1 MLAVALVIG
10 QLTANLRYQARVG
23 THREAR
29 LRALYEMARDLSGVL
44 LPEQIIEISHKF
56 IESSF
61 EVRIAI
67 LLASDHDKLQLPSVI
82 GNAGNAGLAP
92 AVDLGIAQWSFDH
105 GKPAGFSTDT
115 LPGNFLLYLPL
126 RAPMRTRGVLA
137 VEPITPRWLLIPE
150 QRRQLEGFAALI
162 AMALERVHFIQV
174 AQEALVK
181 IESER
186 LRNSVLSALSHDLRT
201 PLTALVGLADSLIP
215 TKPALSATQLALAS
229 AIRDQ
234 AFRMSALVNN
244 LLDMARLQA
253 GEVKLNR
260 QWQPLEN
267 VIGSA
272 LKARQ
277 QLLASH
283 RIQVSLP
290 ADLPPLHFDAVLI
303 ERVLCNLLENAA
315 KYTPPGSEIRIEADV
330 EGTEARISITDNGP
344 GLPPGSEE
352 AVFEKFTRGERESAT
367 LGVGLGLGI
376 CRAIIEAHQGR
387 IWAENMPMG
396 GAHFVFTIPLGTPP
410 TLTELPEEESM
421 EDKGLKT
428 E

>member
-1 MLAVALVIG
+1 
-10 QLTANLRYQARVG
+10 
-23 THREAR
+23 
-29 LRALYEMARDLSGVL
+29 
-44 LPEQIIEISHKF
+44 
-56 IESSF
+56 
-61 EVRIAI
+61 
-67 LLASDHDKLQLPSVI
+67 
-82 GNAGNAGLAP
+82 
-92 AVDLGIAQWSFDH
+92 
-105 GKPAGFSTDT
+105 
-115 LPGNFLLYLPL
+115 
-126 RAPMRTRGVLA
+126 
-137 VEPITPRWLLIPE
+137 
-150 QRRQLEGFAALI
+150 
-162 AMALERVHFIQV
+162 
-174 AQEALVK
+174 
-181 IESER
+181 
-186 LRNSVLSALSHDLRT
+186 
-201 PLTALVGLADSLIP
+201 
-215 TKPALSATQLALAS
+215 
-229 AIRDQ
+229 
-234 AFRMSALVNN
+234 MSALVNN